1 MTKEQLEKAKELE
14 QDIKMIQDV
23 LEDSKMRK
31 WIKVI
36 GARHEHKEDWYSVRF
51 QHELAKWLE
60 EKKQE
65 YEKELEEM

>member
-14 QDIKMIQDV
+14 QDIKMIQNV
-23 LEDSKMRK
+23 LEDNEKRK

-36 GARHEHKEDWYSVRF
+36 GARHEYEMDWYSVRF
-51 QHELAKWLE
+51 QHELAKWLK

-65 YEKELEEM
+65 YEKELEEL

>member
-14 QDIKMIQDV
+14 QDIKMIQGV
-23 LEDSKMRK
+23 LEDSEKRR

-36 GARHEHKEDWYSVRF
+36 GARNEYKMAWYSVRF
-51 QHELAKWLE
+51 QHELAKWLK

-65 YEKELEEM
+65 YEKELEEL